1 MDLVRIQAEYTAARQ
16 QFSYVELHPTT
27 QGSVFAKAALQPTPQ
42 QFYVVAV
49 HFPNDYPNS
58 MPRVYVQKPTIDSA
72 SPHQYK
78 EGHICFL
85 HPSMWNPGV
94 HDLKFVIARTAK
106 WLSKYEIWKQSRRW
120 PGASVA
126 H

>member
-1 MDLVRIQAEYTAARQ
+1 MNLARIHAEFGIARQ
-16 QFSYVELHPTT
+16 QFSYVELYPTAEGT
-27 QGSVFAKAALQPTPQ
+27 VYAKAALQPTAQ
-42 QFYVVAV
+42 QLYIAAV
-49 HFPNDYPNS
+49 RFPADYPNS
-58 MPRVYVQKPTIDSA
+58 MPRVYIEKPVIDSS

-78 EGHICFL
+78 DGNICFL
-85 HPSMWNPGV
+85 HPTMWNPGV

-120 PGASVA
+120 PGAQLA